1 MDSIYWLMSA
11 NVAVWLG
18 IGAYI
23 FFLGRVQKNIEQR
36 LHLKEALE
44 NE

>member
-11 NVAVWLG
+11 NIAVWLG
-18 IGAYI
+18 IGAYVC
-23 FFLGRVQKNIEQR
+23 FLAKSQKNIEQR
-36 LHLKEALE
+36 LHLKEALD